1 MLSKCPSTRA
11 FTVTKLN
18 ARTAPMPERKIG
30 TSWRCAT
37 VVVTGMTG
45 GGRCGAAAVPGGPQK
60 YQPIGAAEIS
70 VAANNSHTVRR
81 NMIAPLSFDGCPAT
95 LPVMNVIWMPFE
107 FDVCREPHGHDAPLS
122 LRQFYYTSD
131 FGGSPSHRPI

>member
-18 ARTAPMPERKIG
+18 ARTVPMPERKIG

-37 VVVTGMTG
+37 VVVTGMIG
-45 GGRCGAAAVPGGPQK
+45 GGRCGAAAVPGGPQR

-70 VAANNSHTVRR
+70 VAANNSHSVRR
-81 NMIAPLSFDGCPAT
+81 NMIAPLYLDGSPSAFPDHECDLDVIKSTFAAPAA
-95 LPVMNVIWMPFE
+95 
-107 FDVCREPHGHDAPLS
+107 RHAARLS
-122 LRQFYYTSD
+122 LRQFY
-131 FGGSPSHRPI
+131 